1 MNPTPPIKELIHSFV
16 ETLSA
21 EKGYSVNTCRA
32 YRNDLDEF
40 AAYLAG
46 DRQQVS
52 GYDETADDLR
62 METITPII
70 IRGYLGYLHQKN
82 KKSTIARKLSG
93 LRTFFKYLVKYGF
106 IEGNPTDLILTPKQ
120 DKTIPA
126 YLPVDEMFFLLDSIQ
141 TDSLLDT
148 RNRAIFESLYS
159 TGVRVSELAGLD
171 TADVDISAALI
182 RVMGKGARERI
193 VPIGK
198 KALLAIETYR
208 KILLRQTGISGDQNG
223 PLFLNYRQGR
233 LTPRS
238 IGRILQKLVSDC
250 GLYTPASPH
259 TLRHTFATHM
269 LDAGADLRVVQ
280 ELLGHKSL
288 STTQKYTHVSIDRL
302 METYDKAHPRK

>member
-46 DRQQVS
+46 DRRQES

-106 IEGNPTDLILTPKQ
+106 IEGNPTGLILTPKQ
-120 DKTIPA
+120 DKTIPT
-126 YLPVDEMFFLLDSIQ
+126 YLPVDEMFFLLDNPPG
-141 TDSLLDT
+141 T
-148 RNRAIFESLYS
+148 
-159 TGVRVSELAGLD
+159 
-171 TADVDISAALI
+171 
-182 RVMGKGARERI
+182 KGGE
-193 VPIGK
+193 G
-198 KALLAIETYR
+198 
-208 KILLRQTGISGDQNG
+208 N
-223 PLFLNYRQGR
+223 
-233 LTPRS
+233 
-238 IGRILQKLVSDC
+238 RILSFVPHKMLSFEWNAPPQFTNVRKEKTWCVLLFDEIEQDTTKIRFYQLGWREGKEWDDVYNYFQEAWDYVFNNLKKYFQK
-250 GLYTPASPH
+250 
-259 TLRHTFATHM
+259 
-269 LDAGADLRVVQ
+269 
-280 ELLGHKSL
+280 
-288 STTQKYTHVSIDRL
+288 
-302 METYDKAHPRK
+302 